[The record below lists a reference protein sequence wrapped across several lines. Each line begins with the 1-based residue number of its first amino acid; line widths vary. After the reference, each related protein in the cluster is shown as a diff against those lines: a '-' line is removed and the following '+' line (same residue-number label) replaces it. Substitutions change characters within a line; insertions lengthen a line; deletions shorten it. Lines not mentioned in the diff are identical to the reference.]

1 MGYWD
6 TLVNSNPRNSLGGSW
21 GGAFG
26 GGAFAAQ
33 YPTYEIVSPQYPY
46 PSPYTLA
53 TEGYRKNELI
63 YACIGKRARAI
74 AEAPC
79 MIYDDSEETQEELPH
94 HPLKKLLRK
103 PNSAMTEEQFW
114 QVSEINLLVSGFSAW
129 EKEYNNIGEVMA
141 LWPMRS
147 DWCSFYRGDGKP
159 LRAIRYQPYGLPF
172 ADVPIEKVLLFSYYD
187 PIFPLLKALSP
198 SAVALRSSEVDNS
211 ATNFLKL
218 FWQSGASVSGLLKT
232 AQSLSDAEA
241 TRIRIRWRETH
252 GGYANWTDIAVL
264 GSGAEYQRIE
274 QTFKDMDFGN
284 LDARDEVRICMTF
297 SVPPIL
303 IGAKAGLGASTFSN
317 YREARQAFYEETI
330 LPEWQYMASE
340 VREQLIQDFEPE
352 PTKFWTG
359 FDTSDVKALQEDKI
373 GLWARAQGAWQ
384 SNGIT
389 RDEFRG
395 EIGYDPMDKAPV
407 WYADVAVQPAEGLGG
422 PQLPGNPLQG
432 GNAPT
437 GEPSQLI
444 SDNLTRGEPADL
456 LAQEA
461 ETKQFHAFANKRIR
475 EGQPEKIASF
485 KFKCLPMA
493 RAMQMIAEAQ
503 PDSDTGDR
511 FPDWDGYG

>member
-6 TLVNSNPRNSLGGSW
+6 TLVNANPNRGGIGGSW
-21 GGAFG
+21 GGALG

-46 PSPYTLA
+46 PSPYVLA
-53 TEGYRKNELI
+53 NEGYRKNELI

-79 MIYDDSEETQEELPH
+79 LVYNDSGDTREELPT
-94 HPLKKLLRK
+94 HPLKKLLRR

-114 QVSEINLLVSGFSAW
+114 QVSEINLLISGFSAW
-129 EKEYNNIGEVMA
+129 EKEYNNIGEVIS

-198 SAVALRSSEVDNS
+198 SAVVMRSAEVDNS

-232 AQSLSDAEA
+232 AQSLNDAEA
-241 TRIRIRWRETH
+241 IRIRGRWRETH
-252 GGYANWTDIAVL
+252 GGYANWSDIAVL

-274 QTFKDMDFGN
+274 QTFRDMEFDN

-330 LPEWQYMASE
+330 NPEWQYMASE

-352 PTKFWTG
+352 PMKFWTG
-359 FDTSDVKALQEDKI
+359 FDTSEVKALQEDKVAV
-373 GLWARAQGAWQ
+373 WARAQGAWEK
-384 SNGIT
+384 SLLT
-389 RDEFRG
+389 RDESRE
-395 EIGYDPMDKAPV
+395 EIGYDPIDNAPV
-407 WYADVAVQPAEGLGG
+407 WFADVAAPPGG
-422 PQLPGNPLQG
+422 IFG
-432 GNAPT
+432 GSPS
-437 GEPSQLI
+437 GGGVYPPVPEKEPSQI
-444 SDNLTRGEPADL
+444 IADASTQGEPADL

-461 ETKQFHAFANKRIR
+461 EAKQFRAFASKRIK
-475 EGQPEKIASF
+475 EGHPEKISAF

-503 PDSDTGDR
+503 PASDTGDR
-511 FPDWDGYG
+511 FPDWDEYG